1 MTATRNRLGRTFV
14 STLALTG
21 LLAAC
26 SPSGDIAIGSGQ
38 KPDPAT
44 VDFPIAYVKRSM
56 PDTTNED
63 LRDLRTFVV
72 DAEIFVRDR
81 ADASAPERNITS
93 AVTNNGNYD
102 IRDLDVSFDGT
113 KLAFA
118 MRGPFVVNGDEEDQP
133 RWAIWEYTFASNQ
146 LRRVISSNLS
156 ASEGHDVAPHYLPS
170 GDLIFTSTR
179 QRAAKAILIDEGK
192 AQFEAQTEDDRE
204 PAFVLHAMNSTGGN
218 LRQLSFNQSHD
229 MDPTV
234 LQNGRVLFTR
244 WDRFPG
250 KNGLH
255 LYTMNPDGTDLQLY
269 YGAQSHLTG
278 TNNTEIQFIKARE
291 MPNGDILVLT
301 RPFSG
306 TELGGDLTLIDGRA
320 YVENNQPLLANAGL
334 TGPAQRAGT
343 GNDVRTIPGVSPGGR
358 FAAAFPLWDGSGRI
372 AVSWTQ
378 CRAQINGQIRACT
391 NDVLSDPA
399 VQPAPPIY
407 SLWMYDT
414 QARAFLPLATPVE
427 GEMVTEVVIAQP
439 RTLPVVILDKQPGI
453 DLNADFVAE
462 NVGVLDIRSVYD
474 LDGVDSATPNIAT
487 LANPAQRTA
496 AQRPARFLR
505 IEKAVSQPD
514 DEVRDVDG
522 SGFGASNFMREIIGY
537 TPIEPDGS
545 VRVKVPANVALIIS
559 VLDNNARRLSAVHRN
574 WLQVRP
580 GEVLSCNGCHV
591 RNAQTPRSHGRAG
604 LFTQAWGGATGSTF
618 PGADPALTAQSG
630 ETMAQT
636 RARLTCALGGLDKC
650 KSMLPSVDVV
660 YSDEWTDPVASGRAK
675 DASFA
680 YRYVD
685 LLTPSPTSAECA
697 IRWSASCR
705 TVIDYERLI
714 HPLWSQSRIT
724 LAADNVTVLSDNTC
738 TRCHSPRDAANAVR
752 VPAGQ
757 LDLSDGPS
765 DDDADQFKSYREL
778 LFTDNAQEV
787 NMGALQDIQVVVG
800 TDPVTGQPI
809 TQSVPVPASMAASN
823 ARGSTRF
830 FSRLDPGGSHAGYLN
845 DAERRLLSEWLDIG
859 AQYYNNPFAAPAN

>member
-1 MTATRNRLGRTFV
+1 MANTWIGITAKLV
-14 STLALTG
+14 SCAALASV
-21 LLAAC
+21 LAAC
-26 SPSGDIAIGSGQ
+26 SSGGDVSIGSGQ

-44 VDFPIAYVKRSM
+44 VDFPIAYVKRSI

-63 LRDLRTFVV
+63 LREMRTFFV
-72 DAEIFVRDR
+72 DADIFVRDR
-81 ADASAPERNITS
+81 ADSSVPEINITET
-93 AVTNNGNYD
+93 VTTNGGFD

-113 KLAFA
+113 KLVFA
-118 MRGPFVVNGDEEDQP
+118 MRGPLVVNGDEEDQP
-133 RWAIWEYTFASNQ
+133 KWAIWEYTFTSKQ
-146 LRRVISSNLS
+146 LRRVINSNLS
-156 ASEGHDVAPHYLPS
+156 AAEGHDVAPHYLPS
-170 GDLIFTSTR
+170 GDIVFTSTR
-179 QRAAKAILIDEGK
+179 QRASKAVLIDEGK
-192 AQFEAQTEDDRE
+192 SQFEAQTEDDQE
-204 PAFVLHAMNSTGGN
+204 PAFVLHAMRNDGGN
-218 LRQLSFNQSHD
+218 LRQISFNQSHD

-234 LQNGRVLFTR
+234 LQNGRVLFSR

-250 KNGLH
+250 KDGIH
-255 LYTMNPDGTDLQLY
+255 LYSANPDGTDLQLW

-278 TNNTEIQFIKARE
+278 TNNTAVQFIKPRE

-301 RPFSG
+301 RPFGG
-306 TELGGDLTLIDGRA
+306 TELGGDLTIIDTRNF
-320 YVENNQPLLANAGL
+320 VENTQPVLSSAGMQ
-334 TGPAQRAGT
+334 GPAQRAAT

-378 CRAQINGQIRACT
+378 CRAQINGQVRACT
-391 NDVLSDPA
+391 SDVLSDPA
-399 VQPAPPIY
+399 VQPAPPVY

-414 QARAFLPLATPVE
+414 AARAFLPLQTPVE
-427 GEMVTEVVIAQP
+427 GVMITEVVIAQP
-439 RTLPVVILDKQPGI
+439 RTLPTVILDKQPGI
-453 DLNADFVAE
+453 DLNADWVGE

-487 LANPAQRTA
+487 IANPALRTA

-505 IEKAVSQPD
+505 IEKAVSLPD
-514 DEVRDVDG
+514 DEVRDIDQ

-537 TPIEPDGS
+537 TPVEPDGS

-559 VLDNNARRLSAVHRN
+559 VLDQNGRRTSPVHRN

-591 RNAQTPRSHGRAG
+591 RTAQNPKSHGRSG
-604 LFTQAWGGATGSTF
+604 LFAAIWSGGTGGAF

-636 RARLTCALGGLDKC
+636 RGRITCALGGLDKC
-650 KSMLPSVDVV
+650 KSLLPSVDVLFN
-660 YSDEWTDPVASGRAK
+660 DEWTDPVVSGRAK

-680 YRYVD
+680 WRYAD
-685 LLTPSPTSAECA
+685 LTTPLPSTLDCA
-697 IRWSASCR
+697 TRWSATCR
-705 TVIDYERLI
+705 IVIDYERIL
-714 HPLWSQSRIT
+714 HPLWSMPR
-724 LAADNVTVLSDNTC
+724 LVNNVDRTC
-738 TRCHSPRDAANAVR
+738 TSCHSPRDAANVVR

-757 LDLSDGPS
+757 LDLTDGPS
-765 DDDADQFKSYREL
+765 DDDADQFKTYREL

-787 NMGALQDIQVVVG
+787 NMGSLQDIQVVVG
-800 TDPVTGQPI
+800 TDPVTGLPI
-809 TQSVPVPASMAASN
+809 TQTVPVPASMAAGN

-830 FSRLDPGGSHAGYLN
+830 FNRMDAGGSHAGDLN

-859 AQYYNNPFAAPAN
+859 AQYYNNPFAAPIN